1 MFQVLNASK
10 LPANLFLK
18 HLVVLADFGG
28 EMLQRLNS
36 QFNKLFPQGQL
47 TYIWNEKQFTY
58 RFQALPVRGG
68 LTNAKLGIS
77 GERLLKSLPLK
88 DLSQDVIAILLF
100 GAAAFDERTA
110 EILTK
115 CEIGTYIGQF
125 DKLNKFIQQRYIWVS
140 RITSGSQANQLG
152 QIAQNFVRDYLT
164 ENLDIDGANIQR
176 ESYLPGVSHS
186 DPTTNRPTS
195 FDIVVSKGEKYV
207 AIEVSFQVTTN
218 STIERKAGQAR
229 SRFEQVELAGHR
241 IAYVLDGSGNFQRE
255 NALRTICTHS
265 HCTVAFSHSELD
277 VLCQFIKTYL

>member
-1 MFQVLNASK
+1 VQ
-10 LPANLFLK
+10 
-18 HLVVLADFGG
+18 
-28 EMLQRLNS
+28 
-36 QFNKLFPQGQL
+36 
-47 TYIWNEKQFTY
+47 
-58 RFQALPVRGG
+58 GG

-77 GERLLKSLPLK
+77 GKKLLEPLQLQK
-88 DLSQDVIAILLF
+88 LSQDVIVILLF

-110 EILTK
+110 EILAK
-115 CEIGTYIGQF
+115 CEIGTYIGQL
-125 DKLNKFIQQRYIWVS
+125 DKLKKFIQQRYIWVS

-152 QIAQNFVRDYLT
+152 QIAQNFVRDYLS
-164 ENLDIDGANIQR
+164 ENLGIDGVSIQR
-176 ESYLPGVSHS
+176 ENYLPGVSHS

-229 SRFEQVELAGHR
+229 SRFEQIEIAGHK
-241 IAYVLDGSGNFQRE
+241 IAYVLDGAGNFQRE

-265 HCTVAFSHSELD
+265 HCTVAFSHAELE